1 MCMITRCWSFWCLHF
16 SFTEKH
22 HKKREKRGSYMST
35 TLLHLFTQQQQEDR
49 PGTRSWRANNWWMVW
64 PPIPGRLVDSAEEI
78 IALVWNGHSAF
89 IWVNGAE
96 GEIFSRS
103 LALCQHVEKRWLP
116 ENENSC
122 EADPSGP
129 DGVVLGRRSDL
140 SNTVP
145 PSAQAE
151 TCLCGDSEQ
160 NIWTFKSKTLCP
172 ITRSDNPIIDQLH
185 IEARGKLPFL
195 IDLSC

>member
-1 MCMITRCWSFWCLHF
+1 MT
-16 SFTEKH
+16 
-22 HKKREKRGSYMST
+22 
-35 TLLHLFTQQQQEDR
+35 
-49 PGTRSWRANNWWMVW
+49 
-64 PPIPGRLVDSAEEI
+64 PIPGRFVESAEEI

-103 LALCQHVEKRWLP
+103 LALCQHVEKRRLP

-122 EADPSGP
+122 EEEPSGP
-129 DGVVLGRRSDL
+129 DGVVLRRCGYC
-140 SNTVP
+140 SNAVP
-145 PSAQAE
+145 PSTQ
-151 TCLCGDSEQ
+151 TKKCLCDESEQ
-160 NIWTFKSKTLCP
+160 NIWTLKSKTLCP
-172 ITRSDNPIIDQLH
+172 ITRSDNPIIDQLY